1 MEKTTENLSKYR
13 QPNKANFVYSIFS
26 QPSSPFFSLRALEKI
41 VIRRLGNS
49 DLIDIN
55 YTCSDPGIAQNTI
68 AILEDELTKAYEI
81 LRFSSTRNVIAY
93 FEEQVRKAKVTLT
106 KEEDDLMRYNV
117 QEEVINYGEQT
128 KALAITK
135 YEVDDR
141 YELARREYEGAR
153 ALRDMLENKMDVRAR
168 LIRTN
173 TNLLQELEKSVS

>member
-135 YEVDDR
+135 YEVDD
-141 YELARREYEGAR
+141 A
-153 ALRDMLENKMDVRAR
+153 
-168 LIRTN
+168 
-173 TNLLQELEKSVS
+173 TNLPDENMKELVPCAICWKIKWTCGPADTYQYQSPARIGKSQ